1 MSRPGQVKKARILE
15 LGVPLFLIGIAAA
28 FLWDSR
34 TLPGAG
40 FDRLGP
46 APVPRLICWCVIIL
60 CGVVIGQVY
69 LAHRAAEASTGS
81 TDPDRDAP
89 GPADEDVKPQPVL
102 ALLMLGLTGAYVAVL
117 AARISSFALATSV
130 FLLLTIGGLNR
141 FDRKGML
148 VTLVIALAMG
158 FGCQYLFTEVFV
170 IDLPTGDE

>member
-81 TDPDRDAP
+81 ADPDRDAP
-89 GPADEDVKPQPVL
+89 GPADEGVKPQPVL
-102 ALLMLGLTGAYVAVL
+102 ALLMLGV
-117 AARISSFALATSV
+117 
-130 FLLLTIGGLNR
+130 TIGGLNR

-148 VTLVIALAMG
+148 VTLVIALAMD

>member
-69 LAHRAAEASTGS
+69 LARRAAGVPTGS
-81 TDPDRDAP
+81 ADPDRDAP
-89 GPADEDVKPQPVL
+89 GAPEEDLKPQPVL
-102 ALLMLGLTGAYVAVL
+102 ALAMLGLTGAYVAVL

-130 FLLLTIGGLNR
+130 FLLLTIGVLNR
-141 FDRKGML
+141 FDRKGL
-148 VTLVIALAMG
+148 LLALVIALAMG
-158 FGCQYLFTEVFV
+158 FGCQYLFTEVLV
-170 IDLPTGDE
+170 IDLPTGAE